1 LALAVSILWGLAAAF
16 TLGVA
21 DFAAREAGQREGSLT
36 TLLYVQLIG
45 SPITFIWIFLSTD
58 IPFSNL
64 TSLATILGVVS
75 GFQLIIGNLLFY
87 QALIIGPLLIVAPI
101 TSSFAI
107 VTILLSLLTGER
119 PTPLQMTGIVI
130 TLTGIIL
137 AAAAGTDFFRFSGIE
152 NTRNNK
158 TWRSSGILLAILAA
172 ILFGISFWLMKY
184 AVLSLGSQLTVFVT
198 RQTAL
203 VVMVIIFLVTKRSP
217 YLLSYDSLRWIGTIA
232 ILDTGASWF
241 INLGLQSGFASIV
254 SVITSLYS
262 VVTITLGYLLLRERI
277 TRSQQIGIGFT
288 LAGVVLSS
296 M

>member
-1 LALAVSILWGLAAAF
+1 
-16 TLGVA
+16 
-21 DFAAREAGQREGSLT
+21 
-36 TLLYVQLIG
+36 
-45 SPITFIWIFLSTD
+45 
-58 IPFSNL
+58 
-64 TSLATILGVVS
+64 
-75 GFQLIIGNLLFY
+75 
-87 QALIIGPLLIVAPI
+87 
-101 TSSFAI
+101 
-107 VTILLSLLTGER
+107 
-119 PTPLQMTGIVI
+119 MTGIVI

-158 TWRSSGILLAILAA
+158 TWRSSGILLAIMAA

>member
-1 LALAVSILWGLAAAF
+1 MSILWGLAAAF

-158 TWRSSGILLAILAA
+158 TWRSSGILLAIMAA

>member
-1 LALAVSILWGLAAAF
+1 
-16 TLGVA
+16 
-21 DFAAREAGQREGSLT
+21 
-36 TLLYVQLIG
+36 
-45 SPITFIWIFLSTD
+45 
-58 IPFSNL
+58 
-64 TSLATILGVVS
+64 
-75 GFQLIIGNLLFY
+75 
-87 QALIIGPLLIVAPI
+87 
-101 TSSFAI
+101 
-107 VTILLSLLTGER
+107 
-119 PTPLQMTGIVI
+119 M
-130 TLTGIIL
+130 
-137 AAAAGTDFFRFSGIE
+137 
-152 NTRNNK
+152 
-158 TWRSSGILLAILAA
+158 AA

>member
-64 TSLATILGVVS
+64 TSLATFLGVVS

-158 TWRSSGILLAILAA
+158 TWRSSGILLAIMAA